1 MFGEVSITMRLLI
14 VAMSDSIHTARWLS
28 QIKGQ
33 GWDIHLFPSWDS
45 GYVHPEITDVTVY
58 HSVYYPFHAR
68 DRSVCIR
75 GLPVPSYPISLLM
88 RRGIERYLPK
98 LRILQLRNIIK
109 TLQPDIVHSL
119 EIQHAGY
126 LTLAVKDRF
135 TGNFPPW
142 IVTNWG
148 SDIYLFGRLAAHK
161 EKIRKVLAQADYYS
175 CECQRDVCLA
185 RANGF
190 VGKVLP
196 VFPNAG
202 GFDLVAA
209 EALRS
214 QGLVSERRVIL
225 VKGYQTWAGRALVAL
240 RALERTADLLDGYT
254 VAVYSATPDVEIAA
268 ELFQHATGVPVVIIP
283 KETAHR
289 EMLSWHG
296 RARISIGLSI
306 SDAIS
311 TSLLEALVMG
321 AFPIQSWTAC
331 ADEWITDG
339 VNGFLVPPE
348 DPEVIEK
355 ALRRALAED
364 ELVNTASHY
373 NVRLA
378 QERLDQR
385 LLRQMAVNFYQT
397 VGKHRDNV
405 EQGGVYET
413 TG

>member
-1 MFGEVSITMRLLI
+1 MDKDNPFVKLLI
-14 VAMSDSIHTARWLS
+14 VAMPDSVHAARWVS
-28 QIKGQ
+28 QLADT
-33 GWDIHLFPSWDS
+33 GWEIHLFSSNNS
-45 GYVHPEITDVTVY
+45 GGTCFELRNITVHHLFYSSKAEC
-58 HSVYYPFHAR
+58 
-68 DRSVCIR
+68 DRSVCIKGIPLFSDFAVFCTTKIFER
-75 GLPVPSYPISLLM
+75 FFPALM
-88 RRGIERYLPK
+88 AARLAK
-98 LRILQLRNIIK
+98 LIK
-109 TLQPDIVHSL
+109 KLNPDVVHSL

-126 LTLAVKDRF
+126 LTLAAKNRF
-135 TGNFPPW
+135 AGAFPPW

-161 EKIRKVLAQADYYS
+161 EKIRNVLAQADYYS

-185 RANGF
+185 RVNGF

-202 GFDLVAA
+202 GFDLVAT

-214 QGLVSERRVIL
+214 RGLVSERKVIL

-254 VAVYSATPDVEIAA
+254 VAVYSASPDVEIAA
-268 ELFQHATGVPVVIIP
+268 ELFHHATGVPVVIIP

-296 RARISIGLSI
+296 RARISVGLSI

-339 VNGFLVPPE
+339 TNGFLVPPE
-348 DPEVIEK
+348 DPDVIEK
-355 ALRRALAED
+355 ALRRALADD
-364 ELVNTASHY
+364 ELVNTAAHY
-373 NVRLA
+373 NLRLA
-378 QERLDQR
+378 QERLDQHQ
-385 LLRQMAVNFYQT
+385 LRQMAVIFYQT
-397 VGKHRDNV
+397 AGKHRDNV
-405 EQGGVYET
+405 EQGGAHET